1 MPPRWC
7 LTLPVCTADDRS
19 CHSRATSKG
28 QSWSAA
34 DNHGHIHATDELVVL
49 AGPARTH
56 PANVPD
62 KDEVP
67 GPSLGVRSATTRPHW
82 EPISNS
88 RGHEAT
94 PRRTKD
100 VLPQPS
106 EGQIPILPGLMQCP
120 IPAGLVLI
128 IEIVLVS
135 PTTRAPKPSERSSDP
150 AEHGRLP
157 LLCPCDALSSLPDAR
172 TRRPAA
178 LVSSVRVATGPRSVR
193 TASGT
198 CGYERAGAVTTGTK
212 KSQAAA
218 SSCP

>member
-1 MPPRWC
+1 MPAELSGSQRSPAVHHSPRSQ
-7 LTLPVCTADDRS
+7 ARS
-19 CHSRATSKG
+19 CSNK
-28 QSWSAA
+28 
-34 DNHGHIHATDELVVL
+34 HARRTLIRMRSQVQVL
-49 AGPARTH
+49 ACGRPRHGRT
-56 PANVPD
+56 
-62 KDEVP
+62 
-67 GPSLGVRSATTRPHW
+67 R
-82 EPISNS
+82 EPMSNS
-88 RGHEAT
+88 REHEAT
-94 PRRTKD
+94 LRRTKD

-106 EGQIPILPGLMQCP
+106 EGQIPILPGLMQGP

-135 PTTRAPKPSERSSDP
+135 PTTRAPKPGERSSDP

-157 LLCPCDALSSLPDAR
+157 RLCPCDALSSLPDAR